1 MREEGN
7 GDMPGH
13 MIGSG
18 LLGKAA
24 GVLVTGW
31 VGAAAYDGSKRAAR
45 RVSGRELAVS
55 TATLA
60 LKSLRRIETRA
71 ESARLATADV
81 VAEARERI
89 GEQAPPP
96 TTTAADGHKH

>member
-1 MREEGN
+1 ML
-7 GDMPGH
+7 GH

-24 GVLVTGW
+24 GVIVTGW
-31 VGAAAYDGSKRAAR
+31 VGAVAYDGTRRAAR
-45 RVSGRELAVS
+45 RVSRRELAVS
-55 TATLA
+55 TATLG

-96 TTTAADGHKH
+96 TTVATEGHQH